1 MSGGRLAT
9 PWARPSALYS
19 APGSLILKL
28 ALGEAPEAIP
38 AVQDVRAGVYRPATE
53 LGVGPVDRMLS
64 RFSDWLRVTRLYGA
78 AAAVGRP
85 GRGHNAFDALEHA
98 TGLART
104 FRVETSRDC
113 AIGDMVDGLRQ
124 LGVVE
129 AVSPRYLCVLPFAR
143 PPAATVPVRAWTDP
157 DEAWASRDQVHLA
170 EAMAFEPGDAACV
183 IGLLDTGVAADH
195 PELRTRLRPGR
206 DVVQI
211 ASPDLAAGIQ
221 LLGDYHGRD
230 DDPDDELG
238 HGTACAGI
246 IGAAGLGLP
255 PGLAGA
261 CGLLPIRVLAT
272 AQLPGRATRVGL
284 GALSDIDFGLK
295 LAMDLGAKVLN
306 MSFGTPMAE
315 LDPADPVPHADV
327 VRYGLARG
335 CVLVAASGN
344 SGAVE
349 RFTPAAL
356 DGVIAIGAAGADGRP
371 ASFST
376 RGPHVALSAP
386 GERVRSAGL
395 QGDAMVTGT
404 SFAAPFAAAAAAL
417 LVCRAAR
424 RAATLDSGAAGRLLR
439 VSAAPWPAGT
449 GAGHGAGV
457 LDAWAALRALERELN
472 QVVTE
477 APPGDVVQAGARGP

>member
-1 MSGGRLAT
+1 MSGGWLAT

-28 ALGEAPEAIP
+28 ALGEAPDAVP
-38 AVQDVRAGVYRPATE
+38 AVQDVRAGVYRAATA

-64 RFSDWLRVTRLYGA
+64 RFSDRVRVTRLYGA
-78 AAAVGRP
+78 AAALGRP
-85 GRGHNAFDALEHA
+85 GRGHTAFDPLEHT

-104 FRVETSRDC
+104 FRVETGRDT

-129 AVSPRYLCVLPFAR
+129 AVSPRYLCVLPFAA
-143 PPAATVPVRAWTDP
+143 PPAGS
-157 DEAWASRDQVHLA
+157 DEAWASRDRVHLA
-170 EAMAFEPGDAACV
+170 EAMAFEPGDPACV
-183 IGLLDTGVAADH
+183 VGLLDTGVAAGH
-195 PELRTRLRPGR
+195 RELRTHLRPGR

-211 ASPDLAAGIQ
+211 ASADLAAGIQ

-230 DDPDDELG
+230 EDPDDELG

-246 IGAAGLGLP
+246 IAAAGLGLP

-272 AQLPGRATRVGL
+272 AQLPGRATRVGR

-344 SGAVE
+344 SGAEE

-356 DGVIAIGAAGADGRP
+356 DGVIAVGAAGADGRP

-386 GERVRSAGL
+386 GERVRTAGL
-395 QGDAMVTGT
+395 QGDALVTGT
-404 SFAAPFAAAAAAL
+404 SFAAPFVAAAAAL

-424 RAATLDSGAAGRLLR
+424 RAATLDGAAAGRLLR
-439 VSAAPWPAGT
+439 ASSVPWPAGT
-449 GAGHGAGV
+449 AAGHGAGV
-457 LDAWAALRALERELN
+457 LDAWAALRALDRELD
-472 QVVTE
+472 QVVTD